1 MTFLLKCDCLVSPM
15 LDHFHFASLGALPK
29 TQDISITELR
39 HPGVDEARSVE
50 SNFHLNLSSGFQ
62 GAHQGPGFQWI
73 SDMKNGPKMLEGP
86 EWLVDYGGLETFQN
100 FQDLPPVI
108 PNSIK
113 PSQIQ
118 LDQV

>member
-1 MTFLLKCDCLVSPM
+1 MILWSPM

-62 GAHQGPGFQWI
+62 GAHQGLGFQWI

-86 EWLVDYGGLETFQN
+86 EWLVDWRHFRIFRTFHQ
-100 FQDLPPVI
+100 
-108 PNSIK
+108 
-113 PSQIQ
+113 
-118 LDQV
+118 

>member
-1 MTFLLKCDCLVSPM
+1 
-15 LDHFHFASLGALPK
+15 
-29 TQDISITELR
+29 
-39 HPGVDEARSVE
+39 
-50 SNFHLNLSSGFQ
+50 
-62 GAHQGPGFQWI
+62 
-73 SDMKNGPKMLEGP
+73 MKNGPKMLEGP